1 MSTIHFSLVSSAQ
14 SHGRLKTMRSRVPSK
29 EFIPDPRHGNFLFL
43 VLHDFNSRS
52 GNIYPRNYYNYYYY
66 FFFSWE
72 EEEKKWRR
80 VWNFE
85 RDIVIFYSLFSFSW
99 KKLSEFQSLTESEFG
114 AMISWYGRDIN
125 KNKRRREEKILRR
138 EKRWAS
144 PLETPLTRFISR
156 STYSEQDCALCKH
169 YGMINND

>member
-29 EFIPDPRHGNFLFL
+29 EFIPDTGISCSSYSTILTRDLE
-43 VLHDFNSRS
+43 
-52 GNIYPRNYYNYYYY
+52 IYTPEIIIIIIII
-66 FFFSWE
+66 FFFWE

-85 RDIVIFYSLFSFSW
+85 RDIVIFYSFFSFSW
-99 KKLSEFQSLTESEFG
+99 KKLSEFQSLTESEFE
-114 AMISWYGRDIN
+114 AMISWYGRDVN
-125 KNKRRREEKILRR
+125 KNKRRREGKILRR